1 MGNSKSEKIL
11 FVCTGNSCRSVM
23 AEGYFNKRALESK
36 LEARAESAGVS
47 PLEGMRPTDQAC
59 RVLARENIN
68 MDGHLAR
75 RIDIDMVNRA
85 SNIYAMDEFHKSYIL
100 QKFPNAKGKV
110 KLLRPYNIIDPI
122 GKPLEVYERIFEEI
136 REGAERIICELQ

>member
-1 MGNSKSEKIL
+1 MIL

-23 AEGYFNKRALESK
+23 AEGYFNKRALENK

-68 MDGHLAR
+68 MNDHLAR
-75 RIDIDMVNRA
+75 RIDIDMVKEA
-85 SNIYAMDEFHKSYIL
+85 SNIYVMDEFHKNYVL
-100 QKFPNAKGKV
+100 QKFPNAENKV
-110 KLLRPYNIIDPI
+110 KLLLPHNIIDPI

-136 REGAERIICELQ
+136 REGVEKIICEL